1 MAVRDR
7 NLFAWQAYVITMAFL
22 SVALLLGMFFLWR
35 SYSDLSKRFAD
46 QGTQLSTA
54 QQEFATSES
63 RVERLRSMLG
73 KGDLGQGDQEAM
85 KEKFAADPIMGDIEK
100 EFEALMNLF
109 APNDGTSKNLVTLP
123 KHLLDTIRIRNKQV
137 DEARQ
142 RELELQK
149 QTNDI
154 IQSETKARE
163 DAVAA
168 QKKAEADLE
177 ATRQSHAAAVA
188 KLNQEKQETLAR
200 FDSYKTDMDR
210 KMDQLTTLKNQL
222 EEKNKVQAETIAT
235 QIEIIQQFRKPDF
248 ASPQGEIRNVADGG
262 NTVWINLGSN
272 HGLRVGVPFWV
283 IDESE
288 VNVTEATA
296 KASLVVT
303 QIVDGNLSRARV
315 ENYDPRQTL
324 VTGDKVYSPAWLP
337 GRKQGFAL
345 VGMMDLNNDFKDD
358 IGQVRELIKL
368 AGGEIDAEV
377 NSRGERNDELPG
389 MTPHTMYLVIGT
401 DVKGGNGET
410 MRPEQAQKS
419 AAYAKFLAEA
429 GSMGVQTITLDKLMG
444 YLKTDASSRTVPL
457 GSRLRGTDFPIKQQ
471 RNPPVSDG
479 KVSDIFQK
487 RSPK

>member
-54 QQEFATSES
+54 QQEFTTSNS
-63 RVERLRSMLG
+63 RVERLLSMVG
-73 KGDLGQGDQEAM
+73 KGDLSQGDMEAM
-85 KEKFAADPIMGDIEK
+85 KEKFAADPILADVEK
-100 EFEALMNLF
+100 EFEAQMNLF
-109 APNDGTSKNLVTLP
+109 APNDATSKNLITLP

-142 RELELQK
+142 RELDLQR

-177 ATRQSHAAAVA
+177 AARQSHAAAVA
-188 KLNQEKQETLAR
+188 KLNEEKQEAFAK
-200 FDSYKTDMDR
+200 FDAYKTDIDR
-210 KMDQLTTLKNQL
+210 KMDQLAASKAQL
-222 EEKNKVQAETIAT
+222 EEKTKIQAETIAT
-235 QIEIIQQFRKPDF
+235 QIEIINQFRKPDF

-262 NTVWINLGSN
+262 TTVWINLGSN

-288 VNVTEATA
+288 INVTEASA
-296 KASLVVT
+296 KANLVVT

-315 ENYDPRQTL
+315 ENYDPRKTL
-324 VTGDKVYSPAWLP
+324 VTGDKVYSPAWRP
-337 GRKQGFAL
+337 GQTVGFAL
-345 VGMMDLNNDFKDD
+345 VGLMDMNADTKDD
-358 IGQVRELIKL
+358 IEQVRELIRL
-368 AGGEIDAEV
+368 AGGKIDAEV
-377 NSRGERNDELPG
+377 SSRGERNDKLSG
-389 MTPHTMYLVIGT
+389 MTPHTSYLVIGT
-401 DVKGGNGET
+401 DLGVAENAN
-410 MRPEQAQKS
+410 MRPDQAQRS
-419 AAYAKFLAEA
+419 AEYAKFLAEA
-429 GSMGVQTITLDKLMG
+429 RSMGVQTITIDKLMG
-444 YLKTDASSRTVPL
+444 FLKTEASSRTIPL
-457 GSRLRGTDFPIKQQ
+457 GERLRGIDFPIKPLK
-471 RNPPVSDG
+471 NPPVSG
-479 KVSDIFQK
+479 GTVSEIFQA